1 MSQAVKHICISR
13 AHMQLLLLSLAF
25 SRCSFCKTE
34 QNGTG
39 HDSCGGVIKRGS
51 FGSGRVNDSTQASLF
66 FDPPSLSRRLLCTSF
81 YQLHASNRLC
91 YHSISC
97 QKKKAVMQ
105 NKRDYHIY
113 FLRVSSEPFIT
124 KEEPRGKMN
133 ATTCRMLN
141 NFNCYYGN
149 LLQSNN
155 D

>member
-1 MSQAVKHICISR
+1 
-13 AHMQLLLLSLAF
+13 
-25 SRCSFCKTE
+25 
-34 QNGTG
+34 
-39 HDSCGGVIKRGS
+39 
-51 FGSGRVNDSTQASLF
+51 
-66 FDPPSLSRRLLCTSF
+66 
-81 YQLHASNRLC
+81 
-91 YHSISC
+91 
-97 QKKKAVMQ
+97 MQ